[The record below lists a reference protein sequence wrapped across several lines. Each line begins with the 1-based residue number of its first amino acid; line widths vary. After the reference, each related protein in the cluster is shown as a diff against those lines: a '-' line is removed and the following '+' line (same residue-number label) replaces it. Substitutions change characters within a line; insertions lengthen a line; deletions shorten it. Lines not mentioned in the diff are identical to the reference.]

1 MLDATMEQKRGGET
15 VVKSTESISEV
26 ARQNMQVVEQLN
38 VAAKDL
44 SAEAESLRRRMET
57 FTV

>member
-1 MLDATMEQKRGGET
+1 

-26 ARQNMQVVEQLN
+26 AHQNLQVVEELN
-38 VAAKDL
+38 FAAKQL
-44 SAEAESLRRRMET
+44 ATEAESLRQRMET